1 MIFRWAGGWITFSYF
16 IWKNGREKC
25 FSKTSELFERN
36 DGANAP
42 VTDNGWYARMMIFM
56 TIATI

>member
-1 MIFRWAGGWITFSYF
+1 ML
-16 IWKNGREKC
+16 
-25 FSKTSELFERN
+25 SKTSELFERN

-42 VTDNGWYARMMIFM
+42 VTDHEWYARMMKDIM